1 MSTPV
6 SPIEKKYMK
15 PELPEFEVGD
25 QVAVAVLIREPQL
38 PGSKEKGEKTRT
50 QNFIG
55 DVIAIQGK
63 GIGRSFIVRR
73 IVEGEGVERVFPF
86 HSPLVQ
92 DVTIKR
98 KGKVRRAKLYD
109 LRKKSGKAARI
120 KERTEAHLT
129 AAATPPPAS
138 IEMPAGSAAEGP
150 VEDAVEAAGADG
162 EPVETAEKQ
171 A

>member
-6 SPIEKKYMK
+6 SPIEKPLMK

-25 QVAVAVLIREPQL
+25 QVAVAVLIREPA
-38 PGSKEKGEKTRT
+38 PKGSKEKGERTRV

-63 GIGRSFIVRR
+63 GIGRSFTVRR
-73 IVEGEGVERVFPF
+73 IVEGEGLERVFPL
-86 HSPLVQ
+86 HSPLVK
-92 DVTIKR
+92 DVTIRR

-120 KERTEAHLT
+120 KERKGGTGKTKVAKASNEPAPEVTETVTATEPETT
-129 AAATPPPAS
+129 AAGQDS
-138 IEMPAGSAAEGP
+138 
-150 VEDAVEAAGADG
+150 
-162 EPVETAEKQ
+162 
-171 A
+171 